1 MSKRTIKRLTS
12 RAVDAANPG
21 KHSDGGGLYLI
32 VAPSGARKWVFRYM
46 REGKAR
52 EMGLGPASGNTLA
65 DARRKAED
73 AARSLMN
80 GSDPLVQKAAQRE
93 VPTFGK
99 LAEDVISSI
108 ETGFRNAK
116 HRQQWRNTISTYAAH
131 LLDMKVDDID
141 TGDVLKVLKPIWST
155 KPETASRVRG
165 RIEKVL
171 DAARAQKYRH
181 TENPARWRGNLDHLL
196 PRQSKLARQHHAAMD
211 YKNVPAFMN
220 ALREREAI
228 AARAL
233 EFCVLTATRTSET
246 LLAQWSEF
254 DLGEGI
260 WTIPAKRMKAGREH
274 RVPLSSGA
282 FKIVEALSV
291 SRTGEYLF
299 PGNRLDRPL
308 SSMAMEMLLRRMG
321 IEHATV
327 HGFRSSFRDW
337 AGNET
342 EFPRELAEQSLAH
355 VIGDKAEQ
363 AYRRRDAL
371 ERRRALME
379 QWAKSLITPIY

>member
-1 MSKRTIKRLTS
+1 
-12 RAVDAANPG
+12 
-21 KHSDGGGLYLI
+21 
-32 VAPSGARKWVFRYM
+32 M

-93 VPTFGK
+93 TPSFGK

-108 ETGFRNAK
+108 EVGFRNAK
-116 HRQQWRNTISTYAAH
+116 HRQQWRNTINTYAKH
-131 LLDMKVDDID
+131 LLDMKVDAIETDDI
-141 TGDVLKVLKPIWST
+141 LKVLKPIWSV

-211 YKNVPAFMN
+211 YKNVPAFMHE
-220 ALREREAI
+220 LREREAL

-233 EFCVLTATRTSET
+233 EFCILTATRTSET
-246 LLAQWSEF
+246 LAAQWSEF
-254 DLGEGI
+254 DLEGWI
-260 WTIPAKRMKAGREH
+260 WTIPAHRMKAGREH
-274 RVPLSSGA
+274 RVPLSTNA
-282 FKIVEALSV
+282 YKIVAALSN
-291 SRTGEYLF
+291 SRTGVYVF
-299 PGNRLDRPL
+299 PGNKLDRPL
-308 SSMAMEMLLRRMG
+308 SSMAMEMVLRRMV
-321 IEHATV
+321 INDATV

-342 EFPRELAEQSLAH
+342 EFPRELAEHALAH
-355 VIGDKAEQ
+355 VIGDRSEQ
-363 AYRRRDAL
+363 SYRRKDAL

-379 QWAKSLITPIY
+379 NWAEYLKSLNSDVDLL